1 MVNIYELLNRI
12 IVNKRYSLSPN
23 LFIEADRTE
32 LSEEE
37 RSIFDLLK
45 NIVSLRTKI
54 HNDGIEFHPMFV
66 MADGSRTFSI
76 EDISEDDYLILHS
89 LKLEK
94 MPLILRAL
102 IADILWTNKKE
113 FSAAKIAAN
122 AYWELFTLWY
132 RDDDNVGTIDIIRR
146 AVCISAQ
153 TKQTLLFE
161 KIQGWFVDFLEKKAA
176 NNDGFFALRVMELFF
191 GQKNFD
197 VSIFLPVLDDLIDG
211 NSDNIAKVE
220 QAYKLKTE
228 CLFKLKR
235 KEDAIKNNNLL
246 ADYYLE
252 FAEKIFK
259 KDIQGALRAVNF
271 YQKGIMLYRNNGESD
286 KADAAHKRLVE
297 IQKEIPKIMVPF
309 SVELDIKGVID
320 NLKANM
326 EGLSF
331 EECVIRLTQMFVFE
345 KQEDIKKRV
354 IEEFKDNPIS
364 HLFGTS
370 LINAQGQTVLALHPL
385 DIHDPEKDPKLMEL
399 HMYQN
404 ALEKQKV
411 AGDIW
416 VKNALIIIRDKFVID
431 KSMVEFLVKD
441 NPIIPDGRERI
452 FQSGLYM
459 FLNGDYYEALHILA
473 PQVENLFRNIAR
485 EVGGLTVTLEKDGS
499 SMEKVLSSI
508 LSLPELVDCYD
519 NDILFTFR
527 GLLNEQAGA
536 NIRNEIAHGIISEYA
551 CSTGV
556 CLYFGVA
563 VIKLLSLTSAS
574 CYQILL
580 NSDKLSQYEKEYFTK
595 IISATANEVELTSSL
610 ERLSK
615 MLASHYDKAPVI
627 IIDEYDPGII
637 LEFKWK
643 EKLSD
648 VELEKWSNEALKQI
662 GELRYDS
669 EMKEDGITE
678 ILKFGIAF
686 SGKKVCVRTE

>member
-45 NIVSLRTKI
+45 NIVSLGTKI

-113 FSAAKIAAN
+113 FNAAKIAAN
-122 AYWELFTLWY
+122 AYWELFTFWY

-252 FAEKIFK
+252 FAEEIFK

-345 KQEDIKKRV
+345 KQEDIKKSV

-364 HLFGTS
+364 HLFGKS

-574 CYQILL
+574 CYQILK
-580 NSDKLSQYEKEYFTK
+580 NS
-595 IISATANEVELTSSL
+595 
-610 ERLSK
+610 
-615 MLASHYDKAPVI
+615 
-627 IIDEYDPGII
+627 
-637 LEFKWK
+637 
-643 EKLSD
+643 EKLKHFEMPRKD
-648 VELEKWSNEALKQI
+648 ALKVI
-662 GELRYDS
+662 H
-669 EMKEDGITE
+669 
-678 ILKFGIAF
+678 
-686 SGKKVCVRTE
+686 

>member
-45 NIVSLRTKI
+45 NIVSLGTKI

-89 LKLEK
+89 LELDK

-113 FSAAKIAAN
+113 FNAAKIAAN
-122 AYWELFTLWY
+122 AYWELFTFWY

-176 NNDGFFALRVMELFF
+176 NNDGFFALRVMELFL

-364 HLFGTS
+364 HLFGKS

-574 CYQILL
+574 CYQILK
-580 NSDKLSQYEKEYFTK
+580 NS
-595 IISATANEVELTSSL
+595 
-610 ERLSK
+610 
-615 MLASHYDKAPVI
+615 
-627 IIDEYDPGII
+627 
-637 LEFKWK
+637 
-643 EKLSD
+643 EKLKHFEMPRKD
-648 VELEKWSNEALKQI
+648 ALKVI
-662 GELRYDS
+662 H
-669 EMKEDGITE
+669 
-678 ILKFGIAF
+678 
-686 SGKKVCVRTE
+686 

>member
-37 RSIFDLLK
+37 KSIFDLLK
-45 NIVSLRTKI
+45 NIVSLGTKI

-113 FSAAKIAAN
+113 FNAAKIAAN
-122 AYWELFTLWY
+122 AYWELFTFWY

-364 HLFGTS
+364 HLFGKS

-499 SMEKVLSSI
+499 SMGKVLSSI

-574 CYQILL
+574 CYQILK
-580 NSDKLSQYEKEYFTK
+580 NS
-595 IISATANEVELTSSL
+595 
-610 ERLSK
+610 
-615 MLASHYDKAPVI
+615 
-627 IIDEYDPGII
+627 
-637 LEFKWK
+637 
-643 EKLSD
+643 EKLKHFEMPRKD
-648 VELEKWSNEALKQI
+648 ALKVI
-662 GELRYDS
+662 H
-669 EMKEDGITE
+669 
-678 ILKFGIAF
+678 
-686 SGKKVCVRTE
+686 

>member
-1 MVNIYELLNRI
+1 MNIYELLNQI
-12 IVNKRYSLSPN
+12 IVNKRYLLSPD
-23 LFIEADRTE
+23 LFIETYRTE
-32 LSEEE
+32 LRKEEKN
-37 RSIFDLLK
+37 IFDLLK
-45 NIVSLRTKI
+45 NIVSLGTKI
-54 HNDGIEFHPMFV
+54 HDDGIEFHSMFV

-89 LKLEK
+89 LELDK

-113 FSAAKIAAN
+113 FSAAKIAAD
-122 AYWELFTLWY
+122 AYWKLFMLWY
-132 RDDDNVGTIDIIRR
+132 TDEDNVGTIDMIRR
-146 AVCISAQ
+146 AVCISVQ
-153 TKQTLLFE
+153 TKQTTLYNE
-161 KIQGWFVDFLEKKAA
+161 IQEWFNEFIDTKAA
-176 NNDGFFALRVMELFF
+176 SAKGFFSLRIMELFF
-191 GQKNFD
+191 KQKNFD
-197 VSIFLPVLDDLIDG
+197 VSIILKVLDGLIDG

-259 KDIQGALRAVNF
+259 KDIQGALKAVNF

-345 KQEDIKKRV
+345 KQEDIKKHV

-364 HLFGTS
+364 HLFGKS

-574 CYQILL
+574 CYQILK
-580 NSDKLSQYEKEYFTK
+580 NS
-595 IISATANEVELTSSL
+595 
-610 ERLSK
+610 
-615 MLASHYDKAPVI
+615 
-627 IIDEYDPGII
+627 
-637 LEFKWK
+637 
-643 EKLSD
+643 EKLKHFEMPRKD
-648 VELEKWSNEALKQI
+648 ALKVI
-662 GELRYDS
+662 H
-669 EMKEDGITE
+669 
-678 ILKFGIAF
+678 
-686 SGKKVCVRTE
+686 

>member
-37 RSIFDLLK
+37 KSIFDLLK
-45 NIVSLRTKI
+45 NIVSLGTKI

-113 FSAAKIAAN
+113 FNAAKIAAN
-122 AYWELFTLWY
+122 AYWELFTFWY

-259 KDIQGALRAVNF
+259 NDIQGALRAVNF

-364 HLFGTS
+364 HLFGKS

-431 KSMVEFLVKD
+431 KSMMEFLVKD

-574 CYQILL
+574 CYQILK
-580 NSDKLSQYEKEYFTK
+580 NS
-595 IISATANEVELTSSL
+595 
-610 ERLSK
+610 
-615 MLASHYDKAPVI
+615 
-627 IIDEYDPGII
+627 
-637 LEFKWK
+637 
-643 EKLSD
+643 EKLKHFEMPRKD
-648 VELEKWSNEALKQI
+648 ALKVI
-662 GELRYDS
+662 H
-669 EMKEDGITE
+669 
-678 ILKFGIAF
+678 
-686 SGKKVCVRTE
+686 

>member
-12 IVNKRYSLSPN
+12 IVNKRYSLSSN
-23 LFIEADRTE
+23 LFIEADRST
-32 LSEEE
+32 LSEKEK
-37 RSIFDLLK
+37 SIFDLLK
-45 NIVSLRTKI
+45 NIVSLGTKI
-54 HNDGIEFHPMFV
+54 HDDRIEFHPMFV

-76 EDISEDDYLILHS
+76 EDISEEDYLILHN
-89 LKLEK
+89 LELDK
-94 MPLILRAL
+94 IPLTLRAL

-113 FSAAKIAAN
+113 FNAAKIAAD
-122 AYWELFTLWY
+122 AYWKLFILWY
-132 RDDDNVGTIDIIRR
+132 SDEDNIDTIDMIRR
-146 AVCISAQ
+146 AVCISVQ
-153 TKQTLLFE
+153 TKQTTLYNE
-161 KIQGWFVDFLEKKAA
+161 IQEWFNDFIDTKAVNA
-176 NNDGFFALRVMELFF
+176 EGFFSLRVMELFF
-191 GQKNFD
+191 KQKNFD
-197 VSIFLPVLDDLIDG
+197 VSVILKVLDDLIDG
-211 NSDNIAKVE
+211 SRDNLAKVE
-220 QAYKLKTE
+220 QAYELKTE

-252 FAEKIFK
+252 FAEKIFQ

-271 YQKGIMLYRNNGESD
+271 YQKGIMLYRNNGETN
-286 KADAAHKRLVE
+286 KAEVAQKRLVE
-297 IQKEIPKIMVPF
+297 IQKEIPKIMVPC

-320 NLKANM
+320 NLKVNM

-331 EECVIRLTQMFVFE
+331 EESVIRLTQMLVFE
-345 KQEDIKKRV
+345 KQEDIKKCV
-354 IEEFKDNPIS
+354 IEELKNNPIS
-364 HLFGTS
+364 HLFGKS

-385 DIHDPEKDPKLMEL
+385 DIHNPEKDLKLLEL

-441 NPIIPDGRERI
+441 NPIIPNGRERI

-459 FLNGDYYEALHILA
+459 FLNGDYYEALHILT

-485 EVGGLTVTLEKDGS
+485 EVGGLTVTLENDGS

-556 CLYFGVA
+556 CLYFGMA

-574 CYQILL
+574 CYQILK
-580 NSDKLSQYEKEYFTK
+580 NS
-595 IISATANEVELTSSL
+595 
-610 ERLSK
+610 
-615 MLASHYDKAPVI
+615 
-627 IIDEYDPGII
+627 
-637 LEFKWK
+637 
-643 EKLSD
+643 EKLKHFEMPRKD
-648 VELEKWSNEALKQI
+648 ALKVI
-662 GELRYDS
+662 RRG
-669 EMKEDGITE
+669 
-678 ILKFGIAF
+678 
-686 SGKKVCVRTE
+686 VRTLSWT

>member
-1 MVNIYELLNRI
+1 M
-12 IVNKRYSLSPN
+12 
-23 LFIEADRTE
+23 
-32 LSEEE
+32 
-37 RSIFDLLK
+37 
-45 NIVSLRTKI
+45 
-54 HNDGIEFHPMFV
+54 
-66 MADGSRTFSI
+66 
-76 EDISEDDYLILHS
+76 
-89 LKLEK
+89 
-94 MPLILRAL
+94 
-102 IADILWTNKKE
+102 
-113 FSAAKIAAN
+113 
-122 AYWELFTLWY
+122 LWY
-132 RDDDNVGTIDIIRR
+132 TDEDNVGTIDMIRR
-146 AVCISAQ
+146 AVCISVQ
-153 TKQTLLFE
+153 TKQTTLYNE
-161 KIQGWFVDFLEKKAA
+161 IQEWFNEFIDTKAA
-176 NNDGFFALRVMELFF
+176 SAEGFFSLRIMELFF
-191 GQKNFD
+191 KQKNFD
-197 VSIFLPVLDDLIDG
+197 VSIILKVLDDLIDG

-364 HLFGTS
+364 HLFGKS

-431 KSMVEFLVKD
+431 KSMMEFLVKD

-473 PQVENLFRNIAR
+473 PQVENLAR

-536 NIRNEIAHGIISEYA
+536 NIRNEIAHGIISESA
-551 CSTGV
+551 CSTGA
-556 CLYFGVA
+556 CLYFGMA
-563 VIKLLSLTSAS
+563 VIKLLSLTSS
-574 CYQILL
+574 PYYQILK
-580 NSDKLSQYEKEYFTK
+580 NSEKLKHFEIPSKDTLK
-595 IISATANEVELTSSL
+595 II
-610 ERLSK
+610 R
-615 MLASHYDKAPVI
+615 
-627 IIDEYDPGII
+627 
-637 LEFKWK
+637 
-643 EKLSD
+643 
-648 VELEKWSNEALKQI
+648 
-662 GELRYDS
+662 
-669 EMKEDGITE
+669 
-678 ILKFGIAF
+678 
-686 SGKKVCVRTE
+686 

>member
-45 NIVSLRTKI
+45 NIVSLGTKI

-113 FSAAKIAAN
+113 FNAAKIAAN
-122 AYWELFTLWY
+122 AYWELFTFWY

-364 HLFGTS
+364 HLFGKS

-416 VKNALIIIRDKFVID
+416 MKNALIIIRDKFVID

-574 CYQILL
+574 CYQILR
-580 NSDKLSQYEKEYFTK
+580 NS
-595 IISATANEVELTSSL
+595 
-610 ERLSK
+610 
-615 MLASHYDKAPVI
+615 
-627 IIDEYDPGII
+627 
-637 LEFKWK
+637 
-643 EKLSD
+643 EKLKHFEMPRKD
-648 VELEKWSNEALKQI
+648 ALKVI
-662 GELRYDS
+662 H
-669 EMKEDGITE
+669 
-678 ILKFGIAF
+678 
-686 SGKKVCVRTE
+686 

>member
-45 NIVSLRTKI
+45 NIVSLGTKI

-113 FSAAKIAAN
+113 FNAAKIAAN
-122 AYWELFTLWY
+122 AYWELFTFWY

-161 KIQGWFVDFLEKKAA
+161 KIQGWFVDFLEEKAA

-331 EECVIRLTQMFVFE
+331 EECVIRLTQMFVIE

-364 HLFGTS
+364 HLFGKS

-574 CYQILL
+574 CYQILK
-580 NSDKLSQYEKEYFTK
+580 NS
-595 IISATANEVELTSSL
+595 
-610 ERLSK
+610 
-615 MLASHYDKAPVI
+615 
-627 IIDEYDPGII
+627 
-637 LEFKWK
+637 
-643 EKLSD
+643 EKLKHFEMPRKD
-648 VELEKWSNEALKQI
+648 ALKVI
-662 GELRYDS
+662 H
-669 EMKEDGITE
+669 
-678 ILKFGIAF
+678 
-686 SGKKVCVRTE
+686 

>member
-1 MVNIYELLNRI
+1 M
-12 IVNKRYSLSPN
+12 SPN

-122 AYWELFTLWY
+122 AYWKLFMLWY
-132 RDDDNVGTIDIIRR
+132 TDEDNVGTIDMIRR
-146 AVCISAQ
+146 AVCISVQ
-153 TKQTLLFE
+153 TKQTTLYNE
-161 KIQGWFVDFLEKKAA
+161 IQEWFNEFIDTKAA
-176 NNDGFFALRVMELFF
+176 SAEGFFSLKIMELFF
-191 GQKNFD
+191 KQKNFD
-197 VSIFLPVLDDLIDG
+197 VFIILKVLDDLIDG

-259 KDIQGALRAVNF
+259 KDIQGALKAVNF

-364 HLFGTS
+364 HLFGKS

-574 CYQILL
+574 CYQILK
-580 NSDKLSQYEKEYFTK
+580 NS
-595 IISATANEVELTSSL
+595 
-610 ERLSK
+610 
-615 MLASHYDKAPVI
+615 
-627 IIDEYDPGII
+627 
-637 LEFKWK
+637 
-643 EKLSD
+643 EKLKHFEMPRKD
-648 VELEKWSNEALKQI
+648 ALKVI
-662 GELRYDS
+662 H
-669 EMKEDGITE
+669 
-678 ILKFGIAF
+678 
-686 SGKKVCVRTE
+686 

>member
-45 NIVSLRTKI
+45 NIVSLGTKI

-113 FSAAKIAAN
+113 FNAAKIAAN
-122 AYWELFTLWY
+122 AYWELFTFWY

-153 TKQTLLFE
+153 TKQTVLFE

-331 EECVIRLTQMFVFE
+331 EECVIRLIQMFVFE

-364 HLFGTS
+364 HLFGKS

-574 CYQILL
+574 CYQILK
-580 NSDKLSQYEKEYFTK
+580 NS
-595 IISATANEVELTSSL
+595 
-610 ERLSK
+610 
-615 MLASHYDKAPVI
+615 
-627 IIDEYDPGII
+627 
-637 LEFKWK
+637 
-643 EKLSD
+643 EKLKHFEMPRKD
-648 VELEKWSNEALKQI
+648 ALKVI
-662 GELRYDS
+662 H
-669 EMKEDGITE
+669 
-678 ILKFGIAF
+678 
-686 SGKKVCVRTE
+686 

>member
-37 RSIFDLLK
+37 KSIFDLLK
-45 NIVSLRTKI
+45 NIVSLGTKI

-113 FSAAKIAAN
+113 FNAAKIAAN
-122 AYWELFTLWY
+122 AYWELFTFWY

-364 HLFGTS
+364 HLFGKS

-508 LSLPELVDCYD
+508 LSLPELVDCYN

-574 CYQILL
+574 CYQILK
-580 NSDKLSQYEKEYFTK
+580 NS
-595 IISATANEVELTSSL
+595 
-610 ERLSK
+610 
-615 MLASHYDKAPVI
+615 
-627 IIDEYDPGII
+627 
-637 LEFKWK
+637 
-643 EKLSD
+643 EKLKHFEMPRKD
-648 VELEKWSNEALKQI
+648 ALKVI
-662 GELRYDS
+662 H
-669 EMKEDGITE
+669 
-678 ILKFGIAF
+678 
-686 SGKKVCVRTE
+686 

>member
-45 NIVSLRTKI
+45 NIVSLGTKI

-122 AYWELFTLWY
+122 AYWELFILWY

-364 HLFGTS
+364 HLFGKS

-574 CYQILL
+574 CYQILK
-580 NSDKLSQYEKEYFTK
+580 NS
-595 IISATANEVELTSSL
+595 
-610 ERLSK
+610 
-615 MLASHYDKAPVI
+615 
-627 IIDEYDPGII
+627 
-637 LEFKWK
+637 
-643 EKLSD
+643 EKLKHFEMPRKD
-648 VELEKWSNEALKQI
+648 ALKVI
-662 GELRYDS
+662 H
-669 EMKEDGITE
+669 
-678 ILKFGIAF
+678 
-686 SGKKVCVRTE
+686 

>member
-45 NIVSLRTKI
+45 NIVSLGTKI

-113 FSAAKIAAN
+113 FNAAKIAAN
-122 AYWELFTLWY
+122 AYWELFTFWY

-364 HLFGTS
+364 HLFGKS

-556 CLYFGVA
+556 CLY
-563 VIKLLSLTSAS
+563 
-574 CYQILL
+574 
-580 NSDKLSQYEKEYFTK
+580 
-595 IISATANEVELTSSL
+595 L
-610 ERLSK
+610 EWRL
-615 MLASHYDKAPVI
+615 
-627 IIDEYDPGII
+627 
-637 LEFKWK
+637 
-643 EKLSD
+643 
-648 VELEKWSNEALKQI
+648 
-662 GELRYDS
+662 
-669 EMKEDGITE
+669 
-678 ILKFGIAF
+678 
-686 SGKKVCVRTE
+686 

>member
-37 RSIFDLLK
+37 KSIFDLLK
-45 NIVSLRTKI
+45 NIVSLGTKI

-113 FSAAKIAAN
+113 FNAAKIAAN
-122 AYWELFTLWY
+122 AYWELFTFWY

-191 GQKNFD
+191 GQKNYD

-364 HLFGTS
+364 HLFGKS

-574 CYQILL
+574 CYQILK
-580 NSDKLSQYEKEYFTK
+580 NS
-595 IISATANEVELTSSL
+595 
-610 ERLSK
+610 
-615 MLASHYDKAPVI
+615 
-627 IIDEYDPGII
+627 
-637 LEFKWK
+637 
-643 EKLSD
+643 EKLKHFEMPRKD
-648 VELEKWSNEALKQI
+648 ALKVI
-662 GELRYDS
+662 H
-669 EMKEDGITE
+669 
-678 ILKFGIAF
+678 
-686 SGKKVCVRTE
+686 

>member
-45 NIVSLRTKI
+45 NIVSLGTKI

-113 FSAAKIAAN
+113 FNAAKIAAN
-122 AYWELFTLWY
+122 AYWELFTFWY

-297 IQKEIPKIMVPF
+297 IQKEIPKIMVTF

-364 HLFGTS
+364 HLFGKS

-473 PQVENLFRNIAR
+473 PQVEYLFRNIAR

-574 CYQILL
+574 CYQILK
-580 NSDKLSQYEKEYFTK
+580 NS
-595 IISATANEVELTSSL
+595 
-610 ERLSK
+610 
-615 MLASHYDKAPVI
+615 
-627 IIDEYDPGII
+627 
-637 LEFKWK
+637 
-643 EKLSD
+643 EKLKHFEMPRKD
-648 VELEKWSNEALKQI
+648 ALKVI
-662 GELRYDS
+662 H
-669 EMKEDGITE
+669 
-678 ILKFGIAF
+678 
-686 SGKKVCVRTE
+686 

>member
-45 NIVSLRTKI
+45 NIVSLGTKI

-113 FSAAKIAAN
+113 FNAAKIAAN
-122 AYWELFTLWY
+122 AYWELFTFWY

-354 IEEFKDNPIS
+354 IKEFKDNPIS
-364 HLFGTS
+364 HLFGKS

-574 CYQILL
+574 CYQILK
-580 NSDKLSQYEKEYFTK
+580 NS
-595 IISATANEVELTSSL
+595 
-610 ERLSK
+610 
-615 MLASHYDKAPVI
+615 
-627 IIDEYDPGII
+627 
-637 LEFKWK
+637 
-643 EKLSD
+643 EKLKHFEMPRKD
-648 VELEKWSNEALKQI
+648 ALKVI
-662 GELRYDS
+662 H
-669 EMKEDGITE
+669 
-678 ILKFGIAF
+678 
-686 SGKKVCVRTE
+686 

>member
-1 MVNIYELLNRI
+1 MVNIYELLNRS

-23 LFIEADRTE
+23 LFIEADRIE

-37 RSIFDLLK
+37 KSIFDLLK
-45 NIVSLRTKI
+45 NIVSLGTKI

-89 LKLEK
+89 LELDK

-113 FSAAKIAAN
+113 FSVAKIAAD
-122 AYWELFTLWY
+122 AYWKLFMLWY
-132 RDDDNVGTIDIIRR
+132 TDEDNVGTIDMIRR
-146 AVCISAQ
+146 AVCISVQ
-153 TKQTLLFE
+153 TKQTTLYNE
-161 KIQGWFVDFLEKKAA
+161 IQEWFNEFIDTKAA
-176 NNDGFFALRVMELFF
+176 SAEGFFSLRIMELFF
-191 GQKNFD
+191 KQKNFD
-197 VSIFLPVLDDLIDG
+197 VSIILKVLDDLIDG

-364 HLFGTS
+364 HLFGKS

-431 KSMVEFLVKD
+431 KSMMEFLVKD

-574 CYQILL
+574 CYQILK
-580 NSDKLSQYEKEYFTK
+580 NS
-595 IISATANEVELTSSL
+595 
-610 ERLSK
+610 
-615 MLASHYDKAPVI
+615 
-627 IIDEYDPGII
+627 
-637 LEFKWK
+637 
-643 EKLSD
+643 EKLKHFEMPRKD
-648 VELEKWSNEALKQI
+648 ALKVI
-662 GELRYDS
+662 H
-669 EMKEDGITE
+669 
-678 ILKFGIAF
+678 
-686 SGKKVCVRTE
+686 

>member
-1 MVNIYELLNRI
+1 
-12 IVNKRYSLSPN
+12 
-23 LFIEADRTE
+23 
-32 LSEEE
+32 
-37 RSIFDLLK
+37 
-45 NIVSLRTKI
+45 
-54 HNDGIEFHPMFV
+54 
-66 MADGSRTFSI
+66 
-76 EDISEDDYLILHS
+76 
-89 LKLEK
+89 

-113 FSAAKIAAN
+113 FDAAKIAAN
-122 AYWELFTLWY
+122 AYWKLFMLWY
-132 RDDDNVGTIDIIRR
+132 TDEDNVGTIDMIRR
-146 AVCISAQ
+146 AVCISVQ
-153 TKQTLLFE
+153 TKQTTLYNE
-161 KIQGWFVDFLEKKAA
+161 IQEWFNEFIDTKVASAE
-176 NNDGFFALRVMELFF
+176 GFFSLRIMELFF
-191 GQKNFD
+191 KQKNFD
-197 VSIFLPVLDDLIDG
+197 VSIILKVLDDLIDG

-364 HLFGTS
+364 HLFGKS

-574 CYQILL
+574 CYQILK
-580 NSDKLSQYEKEYFTK
+580 NS
-595 IISATANEVELTSSL
+595 
-610 ERLSK
+610 
-615 MLASHYDKAPVI
+615 
-627 IIDEYDPGII
+627 
-637 LEFKWK
+637 
-643 EKLSD
+643 EKLKHFEMPRKD
-648 VELEKWSNEALKQI
+648 ALKVI
-662 GELRYDS
+662 H
-669 EMKEDGITE
+669 
-678 ILKFGIAF
+678 
-686 SGKKVCVRTE
+686 

>member
-37 RSIFDLLK
+37 KSIFDLLK
-45 NIVSLRTKI
+45 NIVSLGTKI

-113 FSAAKIAAN
+113 FNAAKIAAN
-122 AYWELFTLWY
+122 AYWELFTFWY

-364 HLFGTS
+364 HLFGKS
-370 LINAQGQTVLALHPL
+370 LINAQGQTVLALYPL

-574 CYQILL
+574 CYQILK
-580 NSDKLSQYEKEYFTK
+580 NS
-595 IISATANEVELTSSL
+595 
-610 ERLSK
+610 
-615 MLASHYDKAPVI
+615 
-627 IIDEYDPGII
+627 
-637 LEFKWK
+637 
-643 EKLSD
+643 EKLKHFEMPRKD
-648 VELEKWSNEALKQI
+648 ALKVI
-662 GELRYDS
+662 H
-669 EMKEDGITE
+669 
-678 ILKFGIAF
+678 
-686 SGKKVCVRTE
+686 

>member
-1 MVNIYELLNRI
+1 LHLGDDAVNIYELLNQI
-12 IVNKRYSLSPN
+12 IVNKRYLLSPD
-23 LFIEADRTE
+23 LFIETYRTE
-32 LSEEE
+32 LREEE
-37 RSIFDLLK
+37 KNIFDLLK
-45 NIVSLRTKI
+45 NIVSLGTKI
-54 HNDGIEFHPMFV
+54 HDDGIEFHPMFV

-89 LKLEK
+89 LELDK

-113 FSAAKIAAN
+113 FSAAKIAAD
-122 AYWELFTLWY
+122 AYWKLFMLWY
-132 RDDDNVGTIDIIRR
+132 TDEDNVGTIDMIRR
-146 AVCISAQ
+146 AVCISVQ
-153 TKQTLLFE
+153 TKQTTLYNE
-161 KIQGWFVDFLEKKAA
+161 IQEWFNEFIDTKAA
-176 NNDGFFALRVMELFF
+176 SAKGFFSLRIMELFF
-191 GQKNFD
+191 KQKNFD
-197 VSIFLPVLDDLIDG
+197 VSIILKVLDGLIDG

-259 KDIQGALRAVNF
+259 KDIQGALKAVNF

-345 KQEDIKKRV
+345 KQEDIKKHV

-364 HLFGTS
+364 HLFGKS

-574 CYQILL
+574 CYQILK
-580 NSDKLSQYEKEYFTK
+580 NS
-595 IISATANEVELTSSL
+595 
-610 ERLSK
+610 
-615 MLASHYDKAPVI
+615 
-627 IIDEYDPGII
+627 
-637 LEFKWK
+637 
-643 EKLSD
+643 EKLKHFEMPRKD
-648 VELEKWSNEALKQI
+648 ALKVI
-662 GELRYDS
+662 H
-669 EMKEDGITE
+669 
-678 ILKFGIAF
+678 
-686 SGKKVCVRTE
+686 

>member
-45 NIVSLRTKI
+45 NIVSLGTKI

-113 FSAAKIAAN
+113 FNAAKIAAN
-122 AYWELFTLWY
+122 AYWELFTFWY

-161 KIQGWFVDFLEKKAA
+161 KIQGWFVDFLEEKPA

-364 HLFGTS
+364 HLFGKS

-574 CYQILL
+574 CYQILK
-580 NSDKLSQYEKEYFTK
+580 NS
-595 IISATANEVELTSSL
+595 
-610 ERLSK
+610 
-615 MLASHYDKAPVI
+615 
-627 IIDEYDPGII
+627 
-637 LEFKWK
+637 
-643 EKLSD
+643 EKLKHFEMPRKD
-648 VELEKWSNEALKQI
+648 ALKVI
-662 GELRYDS
+662 H
-669 EMKEDGITE
+669 
-678 ILKFGIAF
+678 
-686 SGKKVCVRTE
+686 

>member
-1 MVNIYELLNRI
+1 MVNIYELLNRS

-23 LFIEADRTE
+23 LFIEADRIE

-37 RSIFDLLK
+37 KSIFDLLK
-45 NIVSLRTKI
+45 NIVSLGTKI
-54 HNDGIEFHPMFV
+54 HDDGIEFHPMFV

-89 LKLEK
+89 LELDK

-113 FSAAKIAAN
+113 FSAAKIAAD
-122 AYWELFTLWY
+122 AYWKLFMLWY
-132 RDDDNVGTIDIIRR
+132 TDEDNVGTIDMIRR
-146 AVCISAQ
+146 AVCISVQ
-153 TKQTLLFE
+153 TKQTTLYNE
-161 KIQGWFVDFLEKKAA
+161 IQEWFNEFIDTKAA
-176 NNDGFFALRVMELFF
+176 SAEGFFSLRIMELFF
-191 GQKNFD
+191 KQKNFD
-197 VSIFLPVLDDLIDG
+197 VSIILKVLDDLIDG

-326 EGLSF
+326 EGLSC

-364 HLFGTS
+364 HLFGKS

-431 KSMVEFLVKD
+431 KSMMEFLVKD

-574 CYQILL
+574 CYQILK
-580 NSDKLSQYEKEYFTK
+580 NS
-595 IISATANEVELTSSL
+595 
-610 ERLSK
+610 
-615 MLASHYDKAPVI
+615 
-627 IIDEYDPGII
+627 
-637 LEFKWK
+637 
-643 EKLSD
+643 EKLKHFEMPRKD
-648 VELEKWSNEALKQI
+648 ALKVI
-662 GELRYDS
+662 H
-669 EMKEDGITE
+669 
-678 ILKFGIAF
+678 
-686 SGKKVCVRTE
+686 